1 MYHPKWK
8 CQFESNSRMSQSD
21 HEFDETALLEE
32 SDAVDPEADLSYE
45 NGNDDENDPVWPSWG
60 IFKTFLKN
68 IK

>member
-45 NGNDDENDPVWPSWG
+45 NGNDDENDPV
-60 IFKTFLKN
+60 
-68 IK
+68 